1 MRHPHPDGPDLLSL
15 ANDLRRRAD
24 EILVKAETMV
34 DAEAQEMM
42 RAVAANYEKLAQRLE
57 HLAV

>member
-1 MRHPHPDGPDLLSL
+1 MRHPDLLAL
-15 ANDLRRRAD
+15 ANDLRIRAD
-24 EILVKAETMV
+24 EIIAKAETMV

-42 RAVAANYEKLAQRLE
+42 RAVAVGYEKLARRLE